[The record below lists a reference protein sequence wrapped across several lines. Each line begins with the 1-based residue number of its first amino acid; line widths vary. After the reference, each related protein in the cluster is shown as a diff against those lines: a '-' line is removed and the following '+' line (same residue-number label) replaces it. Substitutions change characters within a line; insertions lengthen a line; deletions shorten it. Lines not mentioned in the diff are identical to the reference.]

1 MVAQGVRPAAAGDVR
16 FSDTMQTARAKLAQ
30 IKTDLEH
37 SSSAAAEEWEKIK
50 CTALTCNIL
59 CWALPVF
66 GWCCYCCEACNSPTA
81 HYVHDIC
88 TMQKF
93 SDLVQSMRKASPM
106 LCLDISCGHYET
118 RTTTDSEGR
127 TETRT
132 VYVETYSNHEN
143 FTGFSKV
150 QDETPSAEELF
161 DLVGRVTQQPC
172 TEGDIMLVEVHV
184 DALPVD
190 EDSANKLFA
199 YASRWYDQNMSDEIQ
214 HFSFEWTLNERVNSS
229 DKMTMPSG
237 NRCCVPISLDPASNP
252 EWLSEDA
259 FKREVCKGCAYC
271 YRKKIFANSR
281 KVELHVTKH
290 FSMSAESAAIFPK
303 IPPFSLRKAIPV
315 LGQVMSSESAPA
327 MTSSMEST
335 DIQPPVH
342 AAVPAEHKFC
352 SECGTPSAGQA
363 FCANCGKNQSSSR

>member
-1 MVAQGVRPAAAGDVR
+1 MMAQRVRPAAAGTVR
-16 FSDTMQTARAKLAQ
+16 FSDTMQTARDKLAQ
-30 IKTDLEH
+30 IKTDLGH
-37 SSSAAAEEWEKIK
+37 SKSAAAEEWEKIK
-50 CTALTCNIL
+50 CKALTHNIL
-59 CWALPVF
+59 CWTLPVL
-66 GWCCYCCEACNSPTA
+66 GWGCYCWEAWNSPTA
-81 HYVHDIC
+81 HFVHDID

-93 SDLVQSMRKASPM
+93 SRLVQSMRKASPM
-106 LCLDISCGHYET
+106 LCLHISCGHWVGDVY
-118 RTTTDSEGR
+118 
-127 TETRT
+127 TET
-132 VYVETYSNHEN
+132 YQNHEN

-150 QDETPSAEELF
+150 QDETPSSEELF

-199 YASRWYDQNMSDEIQ
+199 YASRWYDQNMRDKIQ
-214 HFSFEWTLNERVNSS
+214 HFSFEWTLATENLAECMPS

-237 NRCCVPISLDPASNP
+237 NRCCVPISLNPASTP

-259 FKREVCKGCAYC
+259 FRREARLGCAYC

-303 IPPFSLRKAIPV
+303 IPPFSLRTAIPV

-335 DIQPPVH
+335 EFDGSVAP
-342 AAVPAEHKFC
+342 
-352 SECGTPSAGQA
+352 TRSA
-363 FCANCGKNQSSSR
+363 SV

>member
-1 MVAQGVRPAAAGDVR
+1 MMAQRVRPAAAGTVR

-30 IKTDLEH
+30 IKTDLGH
-37 SSSAAAEEWEKIK
+37 SKSAAAEEWEKIK
-50 CTALTCNIL
+50 CMALTCNIL
-59 CWALPVF
+59 CWTLPVL
-66 GWCCYCCEACNSPTA
+66 GWGCYCWEAWNSPTA
-81 HYVHDIC
+81 HFVHDIY
-88 TMQKF
+88 TMQEF
-93 SDLVQSMRKASPM
+93 SRLVQSMRKASPM
-106 LCLDISCGHYET
+106 LRLGIKCGHYESSG
-118 RTTTDSEGR
+118 DSEF
-127 TETRT
+127 
-132 VYVETYSNHEN
+132 YKQTYQNHEN

-150 QDETPSAEELF
+150 QDETPSSEELF

-199 YASRWYDQNMSDEIQ
+199 YASRWYDQNMRDKIQ
-214 HFSFEWTLNERVNSS
+214 HFSFEWTLATENLAECMPS

-237 NRCCVPISLDPASNP
+237 NRCCVPISLNPASTP

-259 FKREVCKGCAYC
+259 FRREARLGCAYC

-303 IPPFSLRKAIPV
+303 IPPFSLRTAIPV

-327 MTSSMEST
+327 RH
-335 DIQPPVH
+335 DI
-342 AAVPAEHKFC
+342 EHGEHGH
-352 SECGTPSAGQA
+352 SVL
-363 FCANCGKNQSSSR
+363 